1 MATAWDLVS
10 RKGKQLVQEYKS
22 ATQDMTCLWSAEEGQ
37 QRDGLPSRFTDVQG
51 LGCRDLGF
59 VQLRSSNLPGA
70 GREKK
75 LGVCIYSG
83 Q

>member
-1 MATAWDLVS
+1 MATAWDL
-10 RKGKQLVQEYKS
+10 
-22 ATQDMTCLWSAEEGQ
+22 ASAEEGQ

-59 VQLRSSNLPGA
+59 VQLRSSNLPGELA
-70 GREKK
+70 GREER
-75 LGVCIYSG
+75 LGVCIYGG